1 MSKDDTKNDTTPPTS
16 DYVATRL
23 GLLHGPGKL
32 PEGTSTK
39 LLKIRNEFHRF
50 AVEGAASF
58 IKSGVKEET
67 VHDWLARVQAARD
80 LTSTCFY
87 WNHVEKTQLTKED
100 FDRKDDPEADTKRF
114 IAAIEDILKDD
125 TFAPEVAEEV
135 RAAIKL
141 L

>member
-58 IKSGVKEET
+58 IKSGVKE
-67 VHDWLARVQAARD
+67 
-80 LTSTCFY
+80 
-87 WNHVEKTQLTKED
+87 D